1 MVLTLKFYTSA
12 SYRSIH
18 KIISII
24 CFYTGI
30 DVKAPSHTTILNWTK
45 KMGLYH
51 IKKPKPQ
58 DDDWVIILDESI
70 EFGNEK
76 MLAVLGIR
84 EKDIDFNRPL
94 HYHDLECLDLKISSS
109 WKGEDIKEVIDQ
121 TREHIGEI
129 KYAVADM
136 GNAIKKSLKL
146 SEIPHVEDLTHKLS
160 WIIKQ
165 IYEKDPEFI
174 SYTKK
179 LAYLRG
185 SIPLSK
191 LSYILPPAQ
200 RVNSRFMNLK
210 PMLDWSNAIINLL
223 KSDKKI
229 PEERKKLQFILDYES
244 LIKELT
250 QIVENAI
257 RIQEILKNKGVSK
270 KTINACKQLFP
281 QSLKSTKFKTFKNEV
296 ISYLMKM
303 YEINHKLGSNK
314 VICSSDILESSFG
327 KYKSFIHVN
336 PSIGITDLSLAIP
349 AFISNFKEQ
358 KDVCDACETIKIKDV
373 KKWGNENIGKTLLK
387 KRQEAFSKLGEDN
400 QIKL

>member
-30 DVKAPSHTTILNWTK
+30 DFKAPSHTTILNWTK

-51 IKKPKPQ
+51 IQKPKPQ

-136 GNAIKKSLKL
+136 GNAIKKSLRL
-146 SEIPHVEDLTHKLS
+146 AEIPHVEDLTHKLS

-179 LAYLRG
+179 LAHLRG

-229 PEERKKLQFILDYES
+229 PEERKKLQFILDYEP

-250 QIVENAI
+250 QIVEIAI
-257 RIQEILKNKGVSK
+257 RIQEILKNKGVSQ
-270 KTINACKQLFP
+270 KTINACKQIFP
-281 QSLKSTKFKTFKNEV
+281 KPIKSAKLKTFKNEIV
-296 ISYLMKM
+296 AYLTQM

-314 VICSSDILESSFG
+314 IICSSDILESSFG
-327 KYKSFIHVN
+327 KYKSFIN
-336 PSIGITDLSLAIP
+336 ANSSIGITDLSLAIP

-358 KDVCDACETIKIKDV
+358 KDVCDACETVKIKDV

-387 KRQEAFSKLGEDN
+387 KRQEAFSKLGGNN
-400 QIKL
+400 QVKL